1 MTAVKETEEKLYSI
15 GEVSKICNV
24 SKKALRFYDEI
35 GIISPDKVS
44 ESTHYRYYS
53 RKSLLNLTIVKYYK
67 QMGFKLE
74 EMRSLLNSE
83 EYRIIERGFLEK
95 INELQDEQMAVNIKL
110 TSVTDWYH
118 LLVEAQTV
126 IENDVRD
133 VSVKFIPPKE
143 FGYMDQDYIE
153 DDMEAIINLDW
164 TDYLESIGNDI
175 TGAVSIAYPSWRD
188 RLAGTC
194 QKMRIMQE
202 MILPAKPEQLV
213 QMGGE
218 MMLSCYHIG
227 PHETI
232 GETYAK
238 MEQYAEE
245 RGYKLA
251 EDSWERYVTDCW
263 TTNNTD
269 MYVTE
274 VRIGASR

>member
-1 MTAVKETEEKLYSI
+1 MILSAALFCAGMAGCGESGAEVKVTEDLESMRYVELDEKV
-15 GEVSKICNV
+15 GEEINSMLSDQGKEFFEMFLA
-24 SKKALRFYDEI
+24 KAGEFEYEIIDTDKGGGDE
-35 GIISPDKVS
+35 
-44 ESTHYRYYS
+44 
-53 RKSLLNLTIVKYYK
+53 
-67 QMGFKLE
+67 
-74 EMRSLLNSE
+74 SE
-83 EYRIIERGFLEK
+83 ETVTVRIRTYPFASEYLR
-95 INELQDEQMAVNIKL
+95 
-110 TSVTDWYH
+110 T
-118 LLVEAQTV
+118 
-126 IENDVRD
+126 
-133 VSVKFIPPKE
+133 
-143 FGYMDQDYIE
+143 
-153 DDMEAIINLDW
+153 W

-175 TGAVSIAYPSWRD
+175 TGAVNIAYPSWRD